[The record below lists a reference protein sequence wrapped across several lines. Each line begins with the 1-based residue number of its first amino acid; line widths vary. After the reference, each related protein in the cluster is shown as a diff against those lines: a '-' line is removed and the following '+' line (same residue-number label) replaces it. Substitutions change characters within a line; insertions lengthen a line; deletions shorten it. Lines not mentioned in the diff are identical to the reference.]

1 VLFKERFT
9 KAVQALWHKKGYLLY
24 PLIPLSWLFILVA
37 SLRRRLYQRGVLTQT
52 RFKIPVIIIGNLS
65 LGGSGKTPLVI
76 YIAQMLQRR
85 GLRVGIISRGYKG
98 SHQQPTL
105 VNTQSDPV
113 HVGDEPYMIYQHV
126 QCPIVVGKDRVAALQ
141 YLLEN
146 NTVDVV
152 LSDDGLQHYALAR
165 AIEIVVMPFVGVG
178 RSEGTVVP
186 GNTYCL
192 PAGPLREPL
201 SRLKTVD
208 LIVYNAA
215 QIPEPRLDKPAYCM
229 QYMPDFLYHA
239 MDLGKKQPL
248 VFFKGLKVHA
258 VAGLGNPSGFFTML
272 QAAGLDIIPH
282 PYPDHHA
289 YKASDILFGDSL
301 PIILTEKDFV
311 KCTGFV
317 QDQHWVLPIHVC
329 ISEAF
334 DKALWD
340 LIQTNIQPV

>member
-1 VLFKERFT
+1 MLFKERFT
-9 KAVQALWHKKGYLLY
+9 KAVQALWHKKGYVLY
-24 PLIPLSWLFILVA
+24 PLIALSWLFILVA
-37 SLRRRLYQRGVLTQT
+37 SLRRRLYRKGVLTQT

-76 YIAQMLQRR
+76 YIAQMLQTR

-98 SHQQPTL
+98 SHRQPTL
-105 VNTQSDPV
+105 VNTQSDPAR
-113 HVGDEPYMIYQHV
+113 VGDEPYMIYQHL
-126 QCPIVVGKDRVAALQ
+126 QCPVVVGKDRVAALQ

-165 AIEIVVMPFVGVG
+165 AIEIVVMPFVGADL
-178 RSEGTVVP
+178 RSGPVMP
-186 GNTYCL
+186 INTYCL

-215 QIPEPRLDKPAYCM
+215 QIPERDTDKPVYCM
-229 QYMPDFLYHA
+229 QTMPHWLYNA
-239 MDLGKKQPL
+239 MDVGKKQPL
-248 VFFKGLKVHA
+248 ETFKGMQVHA
-258 VAGLGNPSGFFTML
+258 VAGLGNPTRFFSML

-282 PYPDHHA
+282 IYPDHHA
-289 YKASDILFGDSL
+289 YQARDILFGDTL
-301 PIILTEKDFV
+301 PVILTEKDFV
-311 KCTGFV
+311 KCTHFV
-317 QDQHWVLPIHVC
+317 QNQHWVLPIHVC
-329 ISEAF
+329 MSEGF

-340 LIQTNIQPV
+340 LIQAKIQ

>member
-1 VLFKERFT
+1 MLFKERFR
-9 KAVQALWHKKGYLLY
+9 KAIQAVWQQKGYMLY

-37 SLRRRLYQRGVLTQT
+37 ALRRRLYQKGVLTQT
-52 RFKIPVIIIGNLS
+52 HFKIPIIVVGNLS

-76 YIAQMLQRR
+76 YSAKMLQTR

-105 VNTQSDPV
+105 VNTQSDPAL
-113 HVGDEPYMIYQHV
+113 VGDEPYLIYQHL
-126 QCPIVVGKDRVAALQ
+126 QCPLVVGKDRVAALQ
-141 YLLEN
+141 YLLAN

-165 AIEIVVMPFVGVG
+165 SIEIVVMPFVGAG
-178 RSEGTVVP
+178 LSAGPVP
-186 GNTYCL
+186 INTYCL

-215 QIPEPRLDKPAYCM
+215 QVPEPSIDKPVYCM
-229 QYMPDFLYHA
+229 QYIPDFLHNA

-248 VFFKGLKVHA
+248 AFFKGIKVHA
-258 VAGLGNPSGFFTML
+258 VTGLGNPTQFFTML

-282 PYPDHHA
+282 IYPDHYA
-289 YKASDILFGDSL
+289 YKASDILFEDSL
-301 PIILTEKDFV
+301 PVILTEKDFV
-311 KCTGFV
+311 KCTHFV
-317 QDQHWVLPIHVC
+317 QNQHWVLPIHVC
-329 ISEAF
+329 MSEGF

-340 LIQTNIQPV
+340 LIQTKMQPV

>member
-1 VLFKERFT
+1 MLFKEGFT
-9 KAVQALWHKKGYLLY
+9 KAVQALWHKKGYVLY

-52 RFKIPVIIIGNLS
+52 RFKIPVIIMGNLS

-76 YIAQMLQRR
+76 YIAQMLQTR

-105 VNTQSDPV
+105 VNVHSDPAC
-113 HVGDEPYMIYQHV
+113 VGDEPYMIYQHL
-126 QCPIVVGKDRVAALQ
+126 QCPVVVGKDRVAALQ

-165 AIEIVVMPFVGVG
+165 AIEIVVMPFVGAG
-178 RSEGTVVP
+178 LSAGP
-186 GNTYCL
+186 LMPINTYCL

-215 QIPEPRLDKPAYCM
+215 QIAERGIDKPVYCM
-229 QYMPDFLYHA
+229 QTMPDWLYSA
-239 MDLGKKQPL
+239 MDVGKKQPL
-248 VFFKGLKVHA
+248 ETFKGMQVHA
-258 VAGLGNPSGFFTML
+258 VAGLGNPTRFFSML

-282 PYPDHHA
+282 IYPDHHA
-289 YKASDILFGDSL
+289 YKAGDILFGDAL
-301 PIILTEKDFV
+301 PVILTEKDFV
-311 KCTGFV
+311 KCTHFV
-317 QDQHWVLPIHVC
+317 QNQHWVLPIHVC
-329 ISEAF
+329 MSEGF

-340 LIQTNIQPV
+340 LIQAKIQ